1 MRIQILILMVKGLNG
16 IMGMPDYRL
25 LSSDTERI
33 PLRNRVQSLYYKLRT
48 KVFPFDLW
56 PRCNFSTQVPNERG
70 KTGIYILQYG
80 PRTGHKIRLIQAPV
94 QLNFSRWQPNCENK
108 SPNW

>member
-1 MRIQILILMVKGLNG
+1 
-16 IMGMPDYRL
+16 MGMPDYRL

-80 PRTGHKIRLIQAPV
+80 PRTGHKIAPNTGTSATKFFT
-94 QLNFSRWQPNCENK
+94 LATK
-108 SPNW
+108 L

>member
-1 MRIQILILMVKGLNG
+1 
-16 IMGMPDYRL
+16 MPDYRL

-56 PRCNFSTQVPNERG
+56 PRCKAHRCRMKEEKQGSISYSMDQG
-70 KTGIYILQYG
+70 QGIKL
-80 PRTGHKIRLIQAPV
+80 HLIQAPV
-94 QLNFSRWQPNCENK
+94 QLNFSLWQPNCENK
-108 SPNW
+108 SSNW